1 MLERWKTQEQFD
13 RKIRLLFWLFPKI
26 ADSNNY
32 YIHKFFKDPLV
43 SSILRLKLINNYSNN
58 PYNSYNKIAKLI
70 PLNTT
75 QLDQFLNE
83 TWIKIIIPE
92 MVNNMMV
99 RIICAGNVY

>member
-1 MLERWKTQEQFD
+1 MLERWKTQEHFD

-32 YIHKFFKDPLV
+32 YIHKFFKEPLV

-75 QLDQFLNE
+75 QLDQFINE
-83 TWIKIIIPE
+83 AWVKIIIPE

-99 RIICAGNVY
+99 RIICAKNVY